1 MEHVDVLVIGAGI
14 SGIGAGYHLQDQA
27 PDRSFLILEGR
38 PDLGGTWDLFKY
50 PGVRSDSDMHT
61 LGFEFKPWTAEKA
74 IADGPSIL
82 AYLRETV
89 QECDLAR
96 RIRFNHRIAGAQWCS
111 KESRWHVTG
120 SRTDTGDDVEITSSY
135 LYMCAGYYSYK
146 GGYEPDFPGR
156 DRFSGPIVH
165 PQQWPE
171 DLDYAAKQVVVIGSG
186 ATAITIVPAIAS
198 ETAHTTMLQRSPTYM
213 GVGPSVDR
221 TAIRLRKFLPDRLAY
236 RLTRWKNIRRTDL
249 IYRRSR
255 SHPAK
260 VKEVMIK
267 AVAEALPDGYDVD
280 THFTPNYNP
289 WDQRLCLVPDNDF
302 FDAINEGN
310 ASVVTDEIE
319 SFTETG
325 IELKSGEHLDADII
339 ITATGLQMVA
349 LGEIEFSVDGTPVD
363 FSARWTY
370 KGMAYSGLP
379 NLASCFGYIN
389 ASWTLRADLTSKWV
403 TRVLN
408 HMRETGTSVVTAQLR
423 ESDANMAQRPWVDD
437 FSSGYMRRTMH
448 EFPRQGD
455 RQPWLNTQNYLA
467 EKKLIGKAEIEDG
480 VLMFS
485 NSYEGARLNAN
496 RLEPES
502 SSSSNTRRDHP
513 RR

>member
-1 MEHVDVLVIGAGI
+1 
-14 SGIGAGYHLQDQA
+14 
-27 PDRSFLILEGR
+27 
-38 PDLGGTWDLFKY
+38 
-50 PGVRSDSDMHT
+50 
-61 LGFEFKPWTAEKA
+61 
-74 IADGPSIL
+74 
-82 AYLRETV
+82 
-89 QECDLAR
+89 
-96 RIRFNHRIAGAQWCS
+96 
-111 KESRWHVTG
+111 
-120 SRTDTGDDVEITSSY
+120 
-135 LYMCAGYYSYK
+135 
-146 GGYEPDFPGR
+146 
-156 DRFSGPIVH
+156 
-165 PQQWPE
+165 
-171 DLDYAAKQVVVIGSG
+171 
-186 ATAITIVPAIAS
+186 
-198 ETAHTTMLQRSPTYM
+198 
-213 GVGPSVDR
+213 
-221 TAIRLRKFLPDRLAY
+221 
-236 RLTRWKNIRRTDL
+236 
-249 IYRRSR
+249 
-255 SHPAK
+255 
-260 VKEVMIK
+260 
-267 AVAEALPDGYDVD
+267 
-280 THFTPNYNP
+280 
-289 WDQRLCLVPDNDF
+289 
-302 FDAINEGN
+302 
-310 ASVVTDEIE
+310 ASVVTDEID
-319 SFTETG
+319 SFTATG

-363 FSARWTY
+363 FSACWTY

-408 HMRETGTSVVTAQLR
+408 HMRETGTSVVTARLR

-485 NSYEGARLNAN
+485 NSYERAGLNSN

-502 SSSSNTRRDHP
+502 SSSSNTRLDHP